1 MCPVEGG
8 GIVLDERQTVVCELI
23 ASGIPITEVSEKSG
37 VARSTIYE
45 WKKLDEVKAR
55 VEVLGQ
61 EYLSQTLA
69 NIKAEGPKSLKA
81 LIKLRDHASSEKVRL
96 DACAKI
102 LDKLVSNATKIE
114 IADGRDDKDDVS
126 VDVLDQEIKDFD
138 EE

>member
-1 MCPVEGG
+1 M
-8 GIVLDERQTVVCELI
+8 LDKRQTTVCELI
-23 ASGIPITEVSEKSG
+23 ATGIPITEVAEQSG

-61 EYLSQTLA
+61 EYLSQTIA
-69 NIKAEGPKSLKA
+69 NIKAEGPKSLRA
-81 LIKLRDHASSEKVRL
+81 LIKLRDNASSEKVRL

-114 IADGRDDKDDVS
+114 LSDVRDTKDEVP
-126 VDVLDQEIKDFD
+126 VDVLDKEMDDIDN
-138 EE
+138 E

>member
-1 MCPVEGG
+1 
-8 GIVLDERQTVVCELI
+8 VLTDRQMKVCELM
-23 ASGIPITEVSEKSG
+23 ATGIPITEVAKESD
-37 VARSTIYE
+37 VPRSTIYT
-45 WKKLDEVKAR
+45 WKELPEMVAR
-55 VEVLGQ
+55 VETLGQ

-114 IADGRDDKDDVS
+114 LSDGRDTKDDVP
-126 VDVLDQEIKDFD
+126 VDVLEAEMD
-138 EE
+138 ELDNE

>member
-1 MCPVEGG
+1 M
-8 GIVLDERQTVVCELI
+8 LDKRQTTVCELI
-23 ASGIPITEVSEKSG
+23 ATGIPITEVAEQSG

-61 EYLSQTLA
+61 EYLSQTIA
-69 NIKAEGPKSLKA
+69 NIKAEGPKSLRA
-81 LIKLRDHASSEKVRL
+81 LIKLRDNASSEKVRL

-114 IADGRDDKDDVS
+114 LSDVRDNKDEVP
-126 VDVLDQEIKDFD
+126 VDVLDQEMEDIDN
-138 EE
+138 E

>member
-1 MCPVEGG
+1 M
-8 GIVLDERQTVVCELI
+8 LTDRQMKVCELL
-23 ASGIPITEVSEKSG
+23 ATGIPITEVAKESD
-37 VARSTIYE
+37 VPRSTIYT
-45 WKKLDEVKAR
+45 WKELPEMTAR
-55 VEVLGQ
+55 IETLGQ
-61 EYLSQTLA
+61 EYLSQTIA

-114 IADGRDDKDDVS
+114 IADGRDTKDNVT
-126 VDVLDQEIKDFD
+126 VDVLDAEIKEFD